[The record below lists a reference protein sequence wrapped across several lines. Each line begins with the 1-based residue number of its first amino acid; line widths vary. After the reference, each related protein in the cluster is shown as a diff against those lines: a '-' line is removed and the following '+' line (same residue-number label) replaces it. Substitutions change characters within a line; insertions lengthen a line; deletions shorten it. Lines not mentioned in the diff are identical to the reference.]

1 MTHRLASPA
10 DARAIA
16 ELHLAS
22 WRSAYAP
29 FLKPGV
35 LEALELEP
43 HIVEWRRRVGV
54 PEVRIDLEEAAG
66 GLIAFC
72 AHGPSGDEDAKARP
86 EVRTWEIK
94 NLHVRPDLRRT
105 GSGGRLFDLS
115 VAHARR
121 VGASSLTLWVV
132 EKNQTARA
140 FYEKK
145 GMTPDGGRTTHTL
158 GADGTMPVVRY
169 RLPL

>member
-1 MTHRLASPA
+1 MTHRLATPA

-29 FLKPGV
+29 FLRPGI

-43 HIVEWRRRVGV
+43 HVVEWRRRVGV
-54 PEVRIDLEEAAG
+54 PRVRIDLAERDG
-66 GLIAFC
+66 VLVAFC
-72 AHGPSGDEDAKARP
+72 AHGPSGDPDAPPDDARP
-86 EVRTWEIK
+86 IWEIK

-105 GSGGRLFDLS
+105 GSGGRLFDMA
-115 VAHARR
+115 VDHARAE
-121 VGASSLTLWVV
+121 GAEAVTLWVV
-132 EKNQTARA
+132 ERNASARS

-145 GMTPDGGRTTHTL
+145 GMHADGGRNTHTL
-158 GADGTMPVVRY
+158 GTDGTMPVVRY
-169 RLPL
+169 RLTL

>member
-1 MTHRLASPA
+1 MTLRLATPE

-29 FLKPGV
+29 FLRAGV

-43 HIVEWRRRVGV
+43 HVVEWRRRVGV
-54 PEVRIDLEEAAG
+54 PEVRIELEEEAG
-66 GLIAFC
+66 TLIAFC

-86 EVRTWEIK
+86 VPRTWEIK
-94 NLHVRPDLRRT
+94 NLHVRPALRRT

-115 VAHARR
+115 VVHARR
-121 VGASSLTLWVV
+121 VEASSLTLWVV
-132 EKNQTARA
+132 EKNVTARA
-140 FYEKK
+140 FYGKM
-145 GMTPDGGRTTHTL
+145 GMAPDGARAVHTL

-169 RLPL
+169 RLSL

>member
-1 MTHRLASPA
+1 MTLRLATPA

-29 FLKPGV
+29 FLRPGV

-43 HIVEWRRRVGV
+43 HVVEWRRRVGV
-54 PEVRIDLEEAAG
+54 PRVRIELDEREGA
-66 GLIAFC
+66 LIAFC
-72 AHGPSGDEDAKARP
+72 AHGPSGDADAGAEPGRLA
-86 EVRTWEIK
+86 WEIK
-94 NLHVRPDLRRT
+94 NLHVRPDLKRT
-105 GSGGRLFDLS
+105 GAGGRLFDMS
-115 VAHARR
+115 VAHARAE
-121 VGASSLTLWVV
+121 GADSVTLWVV
-132 EKNQTARA
+132 ERNASARS

-145 GMTPDGGRTTHTL
+145 GMRPDGGRTTHTL